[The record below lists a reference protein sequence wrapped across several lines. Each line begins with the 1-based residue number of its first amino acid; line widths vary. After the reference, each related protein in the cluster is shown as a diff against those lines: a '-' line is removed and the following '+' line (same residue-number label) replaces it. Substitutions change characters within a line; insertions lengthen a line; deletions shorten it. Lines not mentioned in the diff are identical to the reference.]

1 MKIRTLILS
10 LAVLFGIQ
18 AFAQMDQ
25 PLPKDPAVRYGKLD
39 NGLTYYI
46 RHNEKPENR
55 ANFYIAQRVGSILE
69 NEEQR
74 GLAHFLEHMCFNG
87 TKNFP
92 GKNIIN
98 YLEKNGVAF
107 GGDLN
112 AYTGIDETVYN
123 IDNVPT
129 NRPELVDSCML
140 ILHDWS
146 GFVSLLGEEIDAE
159 RGVIHEEWRTRNS
172 AIMRIYDQV
181 LPKLYPDSNRYAYR
195 MPIGLM
201 EVVDNFP
208 HKVLRD
214 YYKKWYRPDLQGIII
229 VGDIDV
235 DKIESRLKEMW
246 ADIPAPVDPAERIYY
261 PVADNKEPLVA
272 VGTDKEFPANVL
284 FFGYK
289 TDPMPDQM
297 KESAMGLIMNFMTRI
312 VSLMMNERLNDIAE
326 QPNAPFMEG
335 GASYSDYFLSCT
347 KEAFQ
352 FQAQY
357 KDNEWRR
364 AVEAL
369 VTEARRA
376 QLYGFTEE
384 EYDRAKKN
392 IESYL
397 DNQLKGKDDR
407 KNGQLVRECL
417 QNFLHH
423 EPMPGI
429 EMEKMFFDQISPAL
443 PLEQVNS
450 LAKELLSGENLFISI
465 FAPEK
470 EGLTNPTDAE
480 LLAAYNEAWNADIKP
495 LEGESIDRPLIEK
508 EPKAGKV
515 VKTETNDRLGAK
527 ILTLSNGAKVW
538 LVQSDY
544 KKDEILFRAFS
555 KGGTSLFDA
564 KDYYNY
570 NNLVD
575 VAEAGG
581 TGTFAPKDLRKA
593 LAGKTVRLRASITET
608 NEALSGNCAV
618 KDLEPLM
625 QLIYLHFQEP
635 RKDEGLFDTW
645 KENGLENYRG
655 SKADPMTAFRDTM
668 QVTLYDLSPR
678 FRLDSEA
685 DYTDVNYD
693 RAMKLYNER
702 FSNAAD
708 WQFAFVGNFDESI
721 LVPYIEKYIASIP
734 GNKKKTENYNIAN
747 VRQMSKKAIDNEFE
761 IVMGTEKTRVLY
773 VINSDIPYTPTN
785 VISAEI
791 FNNCLD
797 YVYTSEIREKESGTY
812 GVQAFSA
819 LERIP
824 ENEALLL
831 IVFDTNREQSR
842 HLLDLA
848 LKLLKQIADEGPT
861 AEHFAKATEY
871 LKKQY
876 DNRKVENS
884 FKINN
889 IINYIQFGTYEDLDY
904 AANLSSVTPADV
916 QRIAKMF
923 CDSAYQ
929 KKVVMDGVEKK

>member
-1 MKIRTLILS
+1 MKIRFLILS
-10 LAVLFGIQ
+10 LTVLFGIQ

-69 NEEQR
+69 DENQR

-92 GKNIIN
+92 GKEIIN

-112 AYTGIDETVYN
+112 AYTSIDETVYN
-123 IDNVPT
+123 INNVPT

-159 RGVIHEEWRTRNS
+159 RGVIHEEWRTGHS

-208 HKVLRD
+208 HEVIRD

-235 DKIESRLKEMW
+235 DKIENRLKEIW
-246 ADIPAPVDPAERIYY
+246 SDIPAPVDPAERIYY

-272 VGTDKEFPANVL
+272 VGSDKEFPANVL
-284 FFGYK
+284 MFGYK

-297 KESAMGLIMNFMTRI
+297 KESAMGLIMNLMTRI

-335 GASYSDYFLSCT
+335 GASYGDYILSCT

-364 AVEAL
+364 AVDAL

-392 IESYL
+392 IESRL
-397 DNQLKGKDDR
+397 DNELKGKDDR

-429 EMEKMFFDQISPAL
+429 ETEKMMFDQIAPML
-443 PLEQVNS
+443 PLDQVNA
-450 LAKELLSGENLFISI
+450 LAKELLSGENLFIAI

-470 EGLTNPTDAE
+470 EGLTNPTEAE
-480 LLAAYNEAWNADIKP
+480 LLAAYNEAWNADVKP
-495 LEGESIDRPLIEK
+495 LEGESIDRPLVEK

-515 VKTETNDRLGAK
+515 VKTETNEPLGAK

-570 NNLVD
+570 NNLID

-608 NEALSGNCAV
+608 NETLNGNCAV
-618 KDLEPLM
+618 KDLESLM
-625 QLIYLHFQEP
+625 QLIYLNFQAP
-635 RKDEGLFDTW
+635 RKDEGLFETW

-668 QVTLYDLSPR
+668 QVTFYDPSPR
-678 FRLDSEA
+678 FRLPSEA
-685 DYTDVNYD
+685 DYTDANYD
-693 RAMKLYNER
+693 RAMKLYTER

-734 GNKKKTENYNIAN
+734 GNKKKVENYNLAN
-747 VRQMSKKAIDNEFE
+747 VRHMSKKAIDNEFE

-773 VINSDIPYTPTN
+773 VINADIPYTPNN
-785 VISAEI
+785 VISSEI
-791 FNNCLD
+791 LNNCLD

-824 ENEALLL
+824 ANEALLL

-842 HLLDLA
+842 HLLDLS

-861 AEHFAKATEY
+861 AEHFAKAKEY

-889 IINYIQFGTYEDLDY
+889 ILEYIQYGTYNDLDY
-904 AANLSSVTPADV
+904 AANLASVTPADV
-916 QRIAKMF
+916 QRIAKTF
-923 CDSAYQ
+923 YDSAYQ

>member
-1 MKIRTLILS
+1 MRIKSLILT
-10 LAVLFGIQ
+10 LALAFGFQ
-18 AFAQMDQ
+18 AFAQMEQ

-46 RHNEKPENR
+46 RHNELPKNR
-55 ANFYIAQRVGSILE
+55 ADFYIAQRVGSILE

-92 GKNIIN
+92 GNQIIN

-112 AYTGIDETVYN
+112 AYTSIDETVYN
-123 IDNVPT
+123 IANVPT

-146 GFVSLLGEEIDAE
+146 GFVSLEGEEIDKE

-172 AIMRIYDQV
+172 AIMRIYDQI

-208 HKVLRD
+208 HQVIRD

-235 DKIESRLKEMW
+235 DKIEQRLKEMW

-261 PVADNKEPLVA
+261 PVVDNKEPIVA
-272 VGTDKEFPANVL
+272 IGTDKEFPANAVH
-284 FFGYK
+284 FGYK
-289 TDPMPDQM
+289 TDPMPDAI
-297 KESAMGLIMNFMTRI
+297 KESAAGLVMEYLVDLID
-312 VSLMMNERLNDIAE
+312 LMMNERLKDIEE
-326 QPNAPFMEG
+326 QPNAPFMEA
-335 GASYSDYFLSCT
+335 GANYSEYIISQT

-364 AVEAL
+364 ALEAL

-392 IESYL
+392 IESRL
-397 DNQLKGKDDR
+397 DNQLKQKDDR

-429 EMEKMFFDQISPAL
+429 ELKKMLIDQISPAL
-443 PLEQVNS
+443 PLEQVNAV
-450 LAKELLSGENLFISI
+450 AKELISGENLFLMIIS
-465 FAPEK
+465 PEK
-470 EGLTNPTDAE
+470 EGLVNPSEAE
-480 LLAAYNEAWNADIKP
+480 LLAAYNAAWNADIKP
-495 LEGESIDRPLIEK
+495 LASETIDRPLIEK

-515 VKTETNDRLGAK
+515 VKTEFNDRLGAK
-527 ILTLSNGAKVW
+527 VLTLSNGAKVW
-538 LVQSDY
+538 LIQSDY
-544 KKDEILFRAFS
+544 KKDEILFRAYS
-555 KGGTSLFDA
+555 KGGTSLLDA
-564 KDYYNY
+564 KDYYNF

-575 VAEAGG
+575 VAEVGG
-581 TGTFAPKDLRKA
+581 TGTFPPKDLRKA
-593 LAGKTVRLRASITET
+593 LAGKTVRLRAGVNET
-608 NEALSGNCAV
+608 SESLNGNCAV

-625 QLIYLHFQEP
+625 QLIYLNFQAP
-635 RKDEGLFDTW
+635 RKDEGLFNTW

-668 QVTLYDLSPR
+668 QTAMYDLSPR
-678 FRLDSEA
+678 VRLQSEA
-685 DYTDVNYD
+685 DFTDVNYD
-693 RAMKLYNER
+693 RAMKLYKER

-708 WQFAFVGNFDESI
+708 WNFAFVGNYDEAVLI
-721 LVPYIEKYIASIP
+721 PYIEKYIASIP
-734 GNKKKTENYNIAN
+734 GKKNKAEDYNLAN
-747 VRQMSKKAIDNEFE
+747 VRRMSKKALVNEFE
-761 IVMGTEKTRVLY
+761 MPMGTAKTTVLY
-773 VINSDIPYTPTN
+773 NLVADIPYTLKN
-785 VISAEI
+785 DISADI
-791 FNNCLD
+791 LNSCLD
-797 YVYTSEIREKESGTY
+797 YLYTSEIREKESGTY
-812 GVQAFSA
+812 GVQSFIA

-824 ENEALLL
+824 ANEALLM

-842 HLLDLA
+842 HLVDLA
-848 LKLLKQIADEGPT
+848 LKLLKQVADEGPT
-861 AEHFAKATEY
+861 AEHFSKATEY

-876 DNRKVENS
+876 DNRKVENT
-884 FKINN
+884 FKMNN
-889 IINYIQFGTYEDLDY
+889 ILNYLKFGTYDDLDY
-904 AANLSSVTPADV
+904 PAELAKITPADV
-916 QRIAKMF
+916 QRIAKIF
-923 CDSAYQ
+923 VESPYA
-929 KKVVMDGVEKK
+929 KRIIMDGVEKK

>member
-1 MKIRTLILS
+1 MKIRSLILS
-10 LAVLFGIQ
+10 LIVLFGLQ

-46 RHNEKPENR
+46 RHNELPKNR

-92 GKNIIN
+92 GKGIIN
-98 YLEKNGVAF
+98 YLEQNGVQF

-112 AYTGIDETVYN
+112 AYTGFDETVYN

-146 GFVSLLGEEIDAE
+146 GFVSLEGEEIDAE

-246 ADIPAPVDPAERIYY
+246 SDIPAPVDPAERIYY
-261 PVADNKEPLVA
+261 QVADNKEPIVA

-284 FFGYK
+284 IFGYK
-289 TDPMPDQM
+289 TDPMPNQM
-297 KESAMGLIMNFMTRI
+297 KESAMGLVMKYMVRF

-326 QPNAPFMEG
+326 QPNAPFMNADANYGEYLI
-335 GASYSDYFLSCT
+335 SPT

-352 FQAQY
+352 FESQY

-369 VTEARRA
+369 ATEARRA

-392 IESYL
+392 VESRL

-407 KNGQLVRECL
+407 KNDQLVQECL

-429 EMEKMFFDQISPAL
+429 ETEKMMFDQIAPML
-443 PLEQVNS
+443 PLDQVNS
-450 LAKELLSGENLFISI
+450 LAKELISAENIFISV

-470 EGLTNPTDAE
+470 DGLTNPTEAE
-480 LLAAYNEAWNADIKP
+480 LLAAYNEAWNADVKP
-495 LEGESIDRPLIEK
+495 LEGSTIDRPLIEK

-515 VKTETNDRLGAK
+515 VKTEANDRLGAK

-544 KKDEILFRAFS
+544 KKDEILFRAIS
-555 KGGTSLFDA
+555 NGGTSLFDA

-570 NNLVD
+570 NELVD

-581 TGTFAPKDLRKA
+581 TGTFPPKDLRKA
-593 LAGKTVRLRASITET
+593 LAGKTVRLHASISQT

-625 QLIYLHFQEP
+625 QLIYLNFQAP
-635 RKDEGLFDTW
+635 RKDDGLFNTW

-655 SKADPMTAFRDTM
+655 SKADPMTAMRDSL
-668 QVTLYDLSPR
+668 QVAMYDLSPR
-678 FRLDSEA
+678 FRLPSEA
-685 DYTDVNYD
+685 DYTEVNYD
-693 RAMKLYNER
+693 RAMKLYTER

-721 LVPYIEKYIASIP
+721 IVPFIEKYIASIP
-734 GNKKKTENYNIAN
+734 GNKKKTENYNLAN
-747 VRQMSKKAIDNEFE
+747 VRRMSKKSIDNEFE
-761 IVMGTEKTRVLY
+761 ITMGTEKTTVYYTFLA
-773 VINSDIPYTPTN
+773 DIPYSPNN
-785 VISAEI
+785 VIAAKVL
-791 FNNCLD
+791 NDCLD

-812 GVQAFSA
+812 GVQALA
-819 LERIP
+819 AIQRVP
-824 ENEALLL
+824 ADEAILL
-831 IVFDTNREQSR
+831 IAFDTNREQSR
-842 HLLDLA
+842 HLLDIA
-848 LKLLKQIADEGPT
+848 LKLLKQIADEGPP
-861 AEHFAKATEY
+861 AEHFAKSLEY

-889 IINYIQFGTYEDLDY
+889 IHNYIQFGTYDDLDY
-904 AANLSSVTPADV
+904 PADLANVKPADV
-916 QRIAKMF
+916 QRIAMLF
-923 CDSAYQ
+923 YNSAYQ